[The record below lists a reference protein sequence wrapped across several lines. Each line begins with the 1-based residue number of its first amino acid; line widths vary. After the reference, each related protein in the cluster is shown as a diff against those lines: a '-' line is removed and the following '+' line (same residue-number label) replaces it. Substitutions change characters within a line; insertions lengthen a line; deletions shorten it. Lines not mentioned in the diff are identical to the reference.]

1 MRKPNPLATVGAPI
15 SLMSNAAPKVAIMVA
30 SRCCVYILHS
40 FMYKIMYS
48 THSTC
53 HFSSSAA
60 QNVATLSIYTYSI
73 CSKTNKHSGVKNI
86 FLLLMKMSSSTVY
99 ALKKIRLSSTSQPT
113 VYLRLCLWSCCV
125 TFFGP
130 TARDLVYWYG
140 SLLPGR
146 DKDLLKRRRGILC
159 IDADPFSLGEIRI
172 YLRDRPSYASVFAGY
187 EEARVAC
194 IKYNKMR
201 TRRTSKV
208 LPTTVDGMIISIPNG
223 TRQPNTSTS
232 RTAICGDINSN

>member
-40 FMYKIMYS
+40 CMNKIIYS

-86 FLLLMKMSSSTVY
+86 FYSHQFEPASAQVTSDTAFSGVDRVLEETVTRHHLWELADLAALASEMNLHVHVCRSAFPCMQRPRLATMSNHFLFFVRVLRS
-99 ALKKIRLSSTSQPT
+99 LEKRLS
-113 VYLRLCLWSCCV
+113 CLAFC
-125 TFFGP
+125 
-130 TARDLVYWYG
+130 
-140 SLLPGR
+140 
-146 DKDLLKRRRGILC
+146 K
-159 IDADPFSLGEIRI
+159 PFLFRFPVG
-172 YLRDRPSYASVFAGY
+172 
-187 EEARVAC
+187 
-194 IKYNKMR
+194 
-201 TRRTSKV
+201 
-208 LPTTVDGMIISIPNG
+208 
-223 TRQPNTSTS
+223 
-232 RTAICGDINSN
+232 